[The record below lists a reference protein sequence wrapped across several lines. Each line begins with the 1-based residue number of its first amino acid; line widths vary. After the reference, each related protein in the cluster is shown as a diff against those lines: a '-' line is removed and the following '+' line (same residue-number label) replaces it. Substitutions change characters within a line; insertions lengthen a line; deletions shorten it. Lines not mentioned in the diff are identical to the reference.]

1 MIHFRRIFTTIL
13 LTYSICAG
21 LDAQVARLYD
31 SQSGLPNT
39 QISDVIQDSDGLVWV
54 ATSNGLFRYDGVRF
68 QAFHPQSRRENSLA
82 SDLVL
87 KVFEDSRGVI
97 WVGSSKALQIFDP
110 DDNAFTRFALDG
122 DDTTNH
128 VYSMDEVSLG
138 NGRSGILVSSS
149 GDGLFLIDADTHEVD
164 EALHEKFLQPD
175 NSLHFKKIFVDSKS
189 RIWASSEMG
198 GLYVF
203 GSGGEII
210 LDEIWD
216 GTDPSLQ
223 KTVLAT
229 AFAENEA
236 TGNIFIGTANH
247 GILIYRESEGRIV
260 RPKDRNARECRVMSI
275 LFSSSA
281 SIGGTRSL
289 VVGTEN
295 DGLKRYSIE
304 DDELTPL
311 NLSNVPY
318 DTRKWKVHNLMQDSQ
333 GNLWVSAYQTGLMIV
348 PRSMFGF
355 RHYSIADEA
364 GTSTEGVCLTSIC
377 HDREAGYTWIGSDGN
392 GLYRVQAGGGS
403 VNLNSENSGLPDN
416 SVMGVA
422 MDRRGTLWIAT
433 FMEGLITYTPARGFR
448 RFKEADRI
456 GTNKTYCLNYDEE
469 NDLMYVGTH
478 GKGVMIVDAA
488 AEKLVG
494 TLSDELNN
502 WINTLVF
509 DRSGRLWIATFDGH
523 WYYEPQSGLLSRAD
537 LGDSGILNARTYSI
551 YESQDGTLWM
561 GTGEGLVRLDR
572 KDGGAKV
579 YTRRD
584 GLSSNV
590 ISDIL
595 EGDDGSIW
603 VSTSY
608 GLTRIDPAT
617 GKCSRYYAY
626 DGLLGNEFR
635 ANASYKSA
643 RGQLFFGGVN
653 GLTAFYPQV
662 VDRRHHD
669 IPPVFFT
676 RLTVANQDVE
686 FDPGSETNILDKD
699 IREATAMVLPYSTNS
714 FSLEY
719 AVPEFTN
726 PERVR
731 YAYRLSRFDDEWKTV
746 AANRRSATYTNIPH
760 GRYTL
765 TVKAY
770 FDGDED
776 NFTTRE
782 IGVRVLPPWYLTFWA
797 FLAYAAVLLCFL
809 ALLRDLAKK
818 NLRAREEKEALEL
831 NAMKIRMFTSISNEI
846 RTPLNLVMSPLEKL
860 REKDTDEERRESYEM
875 MYRNSL
881 KILQLTNRFT
891 DVNRMENGS
900 GEKLEIIETE
910 DAAPAQED
918 DAEGRNIK
926 SRKNIILV
934 DDNAEMRRYLKME
947 LGKTFNVEICP
958 SADEAWKKIC
968 GTIPD
973 AVVTDIIVGG
983 GMDGAELCGKIK
995 RNPSTNLIPVL
1006 ILSSQWDDETLR
1018 RCTESGADRYL
1029 VKPVTASLLRSTIQ
1043 QAITTRETIRNK
1055 YTADVSYD
1063 FEEIT
1068 MPSNDGKF
1076 LTRIIDLIK
1085 VHLDD
1090 PGFGVEELSREVG
1103 MSRVHLNRKL
1113 KETINVSPGN
1123 FIKSIRLKQAAY
1135 LLVNNKVNISEVAFK
1150 VGFSTHSYF
1159 SSTFKEYFGLT
1170 PKEFILKYSDPAKKD
1185 ELDRLLKI

>member
-1 MIHFRRIFTTIL
+1 MIHLRRIFTAFL
-13 LTYSICAG
+13 LSLCAYSG
-21 LDAQVARLYD
+21 LYAQVARIYD

-39 QISDVIQDSDGLVWV
+39 QINDVLQDSEGLVWV
-54 ATSNGLFRYDGVRF
+54 ATNNGLFRFDGVRF
-68 QAFHPQSRRENSLA
+68 QAFHHQRASRNSLA
-82 SDLVL
+82 SNLVL

-97 WVGSSKALQIFDP
+97 WVGSSHALQIFNP
-110 DDNAFTRFALDG
+110 DDNSFTRFSLDG
-122 DDTTNH
+122 DDSTNY
-128 VYSMDEVSLG
+128 VYSMDEVPLG
-138 NGRSGILVSSS
+138 NGRDGILVSSS

-164 EALHEKFLQPD
+164 EALHVKFLQPD
-175 NSLHFKKIFVDSKS
+175 NSLYFKKVFVDSKS

-198 GLYVF
+198 GLYAF
-203 GSGGEII
+203 GSGGDII
-210 LDEIWD
+210 LGEIWD
-216 GTDPSLQ
+216 RTDPSLQ

-229 AFAENEA
+229 AFAEDGN
-236 TGNIFIGTANH
+236 TGDIFIGTANN
-247 GILIYRESEGRIV
+247 GILIYRESEGMIV
-260 RPKDRNARECRVMSI
+260 RPNDRKAWECHVMSLLI
-275 LFSSSA
+275 PKFSDS
-281 SIGGTRSL
+281 GDTRS
-289 VVGTEN
+289 VAVGTEN
-295 DGLKRYSIE
+295 DGMKRYSIE
-304 DDELTPL
+304 DGELTSF

-318 DTRKWKVHNLMQDSQ
+318 DTRRWKVHNLMEDSQ
-333 GNLWVSAYQTGLMIV
+333 GNLWVSAYQTGLMII

-355 RHYSIADEA
+355 RHHSFLS
-364 GTSTEGVCLTSIC
+364 GTGSGMDGVCLTSVC
-377 HDREAGYTWIGSDGN
+377 HDREAGYTWVGSDGN
-392 GLYRVQAGGGS
+392 GLYRIPPGGGGE
-403 VNLNSENSGLPDN
+403 NFNSSNSGLPDN

-422 MDRRGTLWIAT
+422 MDQRGTLWIAT
-433 FMEGLITYTPARGFR
+433 YLEGLITYTQRGGFR
-448 RFKEADRI
+448 HFKEADKI
-456 GTNKTYCLNYDEE
+456 GTGKTYCLNYDEN

-478 GKGVMIVDAA
+478 GRGVIIVDAA
-488 AEKLVG
+488 TEKVVG
-494 TLSDELNN
+494 SISDELNN

-509 DRSGRLWIATFDGH
+509 DKSGMLWIGTFDGH
-523 WYYEPQSGLLSRAD
+523 WCYDPGSGSLSRAG
-537 LGDSGILNARTYSI
+537 LGDSGILNARTYAI
-551 YESQDGTLWM
+551 YESQDGTIWM
-561 GTGEGLVRLDR
+561 GTGEGLVRFDR
-572 KDGGAKV
+572 QKGEVKV

-584 GLSSNV
+584 GLSSNI
-590 ISDIL
+590 ISGIL

-608 GLTRIDPAT
+608 GLTRMDPAT
-617 GKCSRYYAY
+617 GRCSRYYAY
-626 DGLLGNEFR
+626 DGLQGNEFR
-635 ANASYKSA
+635 ANASYKSP
-643 RGQLFFGGVN
+643 RGQLFFGGTN
-653 GLTAFYPQV
+653 GLTSFYPQV
-662 VDRRHHD
+662 VDRKSHD

-676 RLTVANQDVE
+676 RLTVANREVE
-686 FDPGSETNILDKD
+686 FEPGSEDNILDKD
-699 IREATAMVLPYSTNS
+699 IREATSMVLPYSTNS

-731 YAYRLSRFDDEWKTV
+731 YAYQLSRFDNGWRTV
-746 AANRRSATYTNIPH
+746 AANVRAATYTNIPH

-770 FDGDED
+770 FDGDEES
-776 NFTTRE
+776 FTTRE

-797 FLAYAAVLLCFL
+797 FLAYAAVLAVFL
-809 ALLRDLAKK
+809 ALLHDLAKK
-818 NLRAREEKEALEL
+818 SLRAREEKEALEL
-831 NAMKIRMFTSISNEI
+831 NTMKIKMFTAISNEI

-860 REKDTDEERRESYEM
+860 REKDTDEERKESYEM

-900 GEKLEIIETE
+900 GGKMEISGT
-910 DAAPAQED
+910 DDPVPDQDD
-918 DAEGRNIK
+918 DADGRNSK
-926 SRKNIILV
+926 SRKSIILV

-947 LGKTFNVEICP
+947 LGKTFNVEICS
-958 SADEAWKKIC
+958 SADEAWKKVC

-983 GMDGAELCGKIK
+983 SMDGAGLCEKIK
-995 RNPSTNLIPVL
+995 HNPSTNLIPVL

-1043 QAITTRETIRNK
+1043 QAIITREAIRNK

-1063 FEEIT
+1063 FEEII

-1076 LTRIIDLIK
+1076 LTKIIDLIK
-1085 VHLDD
+1085 EHLDD
-1090 PGFGVEELSREVG
+1090 PSFGVEELSREIG
-1103 MSRVHLNRKL
+1103 MSRVHLNRRL
-1113 KETINVSPGN
+1113 KETINVSPGS

-1170 PKEFILKYSDPAKKD
+1170 PKEFIMKYSDPEKKD